1 MILTMEPKNVFKF
14 FEEICAIPH
23 GSGNTAQ
30 ITQYLCEFAKARGL
44 KYRTD
49 DAGNVVIKKAGS
61 KGAAKAAPLI
71 LQAHIDMVCEKNSG
85 VPIDM
90 EKDPIKLKVDGDVIS
105 ADGTTLGADDGIGC
119 ALILAALDDEKLTA
133 PPLEC
138 IFTTDEETGMNGAET
153 LDMSDLKGRRLVNLD
168 SEEEGVFTVGCAGG
182 ALVTVHLGGERE
194 ALTGYILKISVSGLL
209 GGHSGGMISL
219 GRANANTILG
229 RVLYRLYKKV
239 KFHVVEIS
247 GGSKDN
253 AIPRDARCEILF
265 PEEEKEWKD
274 TRKKIKKALIRAASE
289 ICAEYAVSDPGME
302 IEYNWDGV
310 QSRSAFA
317 KKSTKNLLGYLLTA
331 PNGLIAMSPTF
342 PGLPQ
347 TSLNLGVLRTVDTTD
362 LIADD
367 ATEKAEK
374 EDKKAVAGTG
384 FEMTY
389 LVRSS
394 VNSQKRWLV
403 EQLAVLAK
411 KFGGL
416 SVTLSE
422 YPAWEYR
429 EDSPLRELCA
439 RVFEKTTGEKAQIRM
454 THGGLE
460 CGILSAKLEGLD
472 CISMGPEMADVHTPD
487 EHLSVASVQRTWEFV
502 KSLLKESSK
511 NK

>member
-61 KGAAKAAPLI
+61 KGAAKAAPVI